1 MKINV
6 ENSFACCKHMETL
19 YGLSGNNG
27 NGVEIYKKLRKLE
40 LKANRLSEMDCNGK
54 ITMDEKSRE
63 VILIE
68 KEVKKLLPDIKGFFI
83 DDDCLG
89 YALKIES
96 EIKRKFYPDL
106 RNDLGECGIL
116 APEF

>member
-27 NGVEIYKKLRKLE
+27 NRVEIYKKLRKLE
-40 LKANRLSEMDCNGK
+40 LKATRLSVMCCNGK
-54 ITMDEKSRE
+54 ITTDEMSIK
-63 VILIE
+63 VIPIE

-106 RNDLGECGIL
+106 RNDLGGHGIL